1 MRCTSEETLRS
12 VVSEGVHRILPFR
25 RFTPKMPTH
34 ERLKEPSVKGIHKL
48 PISTKIVYNK
58 RYI

>member
-12 VVSEGVHRILPFR
+12 VVSEGVHRILLFR